1 MQARR
6 GGAPTPG
13 YGGGCEGYIYIE
25 RRQARQGASR
35 GWTRPDSA
43 RRAHSLGLVI
53 GLPIANHQSKSWRR
67 EAARTSLGSSF
78 FLPSFLLSLLPCL
91 VLPDS
96 TLFSLFF
103 SLPLFFHPN
112 ASVAVFQRES
122 SLSLSLVRFRLDS
135 IDQFLEN
142 CFHLDLKAGTII
154 GKIFITLQLGRND
167 DVAFSERGERGSVAE
182 CDRAACAIIDVCQSG
197 SN

>member
-103 SLPLFFHPN
+103 FPPSLL
-112 ASVAVFQRES
+112 SSQRERRS
-122 SLSLSLVRFRLDS
+122 FPERKLSLSLSRSIPARFDRS
-135 IDQFLEN
+135 IFRKL
-142 CFHLDLKAGTII
+142 FP
-154 GKIFITLQLGRND
+154 
-167 DVAFSERGERGSVAE
+167 S
-182 CDRAACAIIDVCQSG
+182 
-197 SN
+197 

>member
-1 MQARR
+1 MDQARL
-6 GGAPTPG
+6 GP
-13 YGGGCEGYIYIE
+13 
-25 RRQARQGASR
+25 ASTF
-35 GWTRPDSA
+35 TRPRNRLTDC
-43 RRAHSLGLVI
+43 
-53 GLPIANHQSKSWRR
+53 QSSVKELATR
-67 EAARTSLGSSF
+67 SSPNF
-78 FLPSFLLSLLPCL
+78 PWIFLLPSFLLSLLSCL

-103 SLPLFFHPN
+103 PLPLFFHPN

-154 GKIFITLQLGRND
+154 GKIFTTRQLGRND
-167 DVAFSERGERGSVAE
+167 VVAFSERGERGSVAE

>member
-1 MQARR
+1 MDQARL
-6 GGAPTPG
+6 GP
-13 YGGGCEGYIYIE
+13 
-25 RRQARQGASR
+25 ASTF
-35 GWTRPDSA
+35 TRPRNRLTDC
-43 RRAHSLGLVI
+43 
-53 GLPIANHQSKSWRR
+53 QSSVKELATR
-67 EAARTSLGSSF
+67 SSPNF
-78 FLPSFLLSLLPCL
+78 PWIFLLPSFLLSLLSCL

-103 SLPLFFHPN
+103 PLPLFFHPN

>member
-1 MQARR
+1 MDQARL
-6 GGAPTPG
+6 GP
-13 YGGGCEGYIYIE
+13 
-25 RRQARQGASR
+25 ASTF
-35 GWTRPDSA
+35 TRPRNRLTDC
-43 RRAHSLGLVI
+43 
-53 GLPIANHQSKSWRR
+53 QSSVKELATR
-67 EAARTSLGSSF
+67 SSPNF
-78 FLPSFLLSLLPCL
+78 PWIFLLPSFLLSLLSCL

-103 SLPLFFHPN
+103 FPPSLLSSQCERRSFPERKL
-112 ASVAVFQRES
+112 

>member
-1 MQARR
+1 MDQARL
-6 GGAPTPG
+6 GP
-13 YGGGCEGYIYIE
+13 
-25 RRQARQGASR
+25 ASTF
-35 GWTRPDSA
+35 TRPRNRLTDC
-43 RRAHSLGLVI
+43 
-53 GLPIANHQSKSWRR
+53 QSSVKELATR
-67 EAARTSLGSSF
+67 SSPNF
-78 FLPSFLLSLLPCL
+78 PWIFLLPSFLLSLLSCL